1 MTDVSAVADTGN
13 VKQIDKPVNKINQS
27 NKTNNNNKNKKIPP
41 PPPKKKKLIIIILN
55 SPQRGR

>member
-27 NKTNNNNKNKKIPP
+27 IKTNNNNKNKKIPP
-41 PPPKKKKLIIIILN
+41 PPQKKKN
-55 SPQRGR
+55 